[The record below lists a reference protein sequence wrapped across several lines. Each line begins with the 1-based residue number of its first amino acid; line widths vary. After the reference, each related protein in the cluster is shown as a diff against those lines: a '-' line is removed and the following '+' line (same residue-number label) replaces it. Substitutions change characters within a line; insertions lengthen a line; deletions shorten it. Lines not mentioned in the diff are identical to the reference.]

1 MTAKSALHVSCAV
14 LVLMSLSPWVHAARG
29 LSHRSVDVSV
39 DTAGRLRP
47 AGAES
52 DDIVVGALRYWADPS
67 ANTILRSDARGQQ
80 VEEIAGGLNAPYG
93 LGFDV
98 EAQRFLWTSSGD
110 ETVQTLAAGAR
121 DVKTLQTSFD
131 DPPALEIPHEGGKQ
145 AIAVVGDQVVRVTE
159 DATTGDIAT
168 ETLMRIDVVDG
179 VHGLALDAD
188 ARLLY
193 VGNAV
198 GMMAYR
204 LDLADNTATRLTFTD
219 HVPPVADPDEG
230 EPQ

>member
-1 MTAKSALHVSCAV
+1 MTLHFIRRAGCAWALVMLALSAA
-14 LVLMSLSPWVHAARG
+14 HAARG
-29 LSHRSVDVSV
+29 LSHRSVDVSP
-39 DTAGRLRP
+39 DSTGRLRP
-47 AGAES
+47 AGVLS
-52 DDIVVGALRYWADPS
+52 DTLIATAQRYWADPS
-67 ANTILRSDARGQQ
+67 ANAILRSDSSGQQ
-80 VEEIAGGLNAPYG
+80 IEAIAGGLNLPYG

-98 EAQRFLWTSSGD
+98 EAQSFLWTSSGD
-110 ETVQTLAAGAR
+110 ETVQKLVAGAH
-121 DVKTLQTSFD
+121 DVTTLQTSFG

-145 AIAVVGDQVVRVTE
+145 AITVVGEEVVRVTE
-159 DATTGDIAT
+159 DAMTGDIAT
-168 ETLMRIDVVDG
+168 EVLMHVDAVDG

-204 LDLADNTATRLTFTD
+204 LDLANNTATRLTFTD